1 MAHNLDFCREPS
13 KIRHPSTRRPRGP
26 LIEDFIEILGFW
38 QSQRHHDIDFVS
50 EDKPFWKYYLCT
62 LQHISSARTS
72 GTTLTKQRFHYF
84 DSESWLGELLQ

>member
-13 KIRHPSTRRPRGP
+13 KIRYPSTRRPRGP
-26 LIEDFIEILGFW
+26 VIEDFIEILGFW
-38 QSQRHHDIDFVS
+38 QSQRHIDFVS
-50 EDKPFWKYYLCT
+50 EDKPFWKYYLAT
-62 LQHISSARTS
+62 YSSARTS